1 MDAIMDTRHSA
12 AAEPRVVV
20 SRAALLHNAA
30 VVRRQLPAGTRLCAI
45 IKANAY
51 GHGAAAVADTLCNY
65 SPDGSDAPT
74 ADALAVANLDEAAAL
89 PATVTATAPVL
100 VFRPVEN

>member
-30 VVRRQLPAGTRLCAI
+30 VVRRQLPAGARLCAI
-45 IKANAY
+45 IKADAY
-51 GHGAAAVADTLCNY
+51 GHGAAAVADPLCNY
-65 SPDGSDAPT
+65 SPDGTDGTDGTDAPA

-89 PATVTATAPVL
+89 PAGLTT
-100 VFRPVEN
+100 N